1 MDGDSGISHDRE
13 NPHPFASFGPGHV
26 GRGRLVWNVDP
37 LRAIPIAKR
46 LALARQLRRESTTAE
61 RRAWALLR
69 NRRVLGLKF
78 RRQHVLHGFIVD
90 FYCPTLKLV
99 LELDGNAHDGAMRAV
114 YDDARTAWLQSAG
127 YRLIRIRNKDLTR
140 EMVEKL
146 VSRFLRTTP
155 EDKSPLSRRGE
166 GDRG

>member
-1 MDGDSGISHDRE
+1 MDRDSRISRDRE
-13 NPHPFASFGPGHV
+13 NPHRFASIGPGHV
-26 GRGRLVWNVDP
+26 GRGRLGWKMDP
-37 LRAIPIAKR
+37 LRSIPIGKK

-90 FYCPTLKLV
+90 FYCPALKLV
-99 LELDGNAHDGAMRAV
+99 LELDGNAHNGSTRAG
-114 YDDARTAWLQSAG
+114 YDDARTAWLESAG
-127 YRLIRIRNKDLTR
+127 YRLVRIRNNDLTR
-140 EMVEKL
+140 ERVEEMVGRVPTLPK
-146 VSRFLRTTP
+146 
-155 EDKSPLSRRGE
+155 GE